1 MTTLQTLALVGAVV
15 WMGILTVVVVLV
27 VRQIAI
33 LTSRLERGVFHDM
46 GADGPEIGTALDEAV
61 LTALPR
67 LRSSTN
73 SYVLLM
79 SATCGP
85 CREVAPALGDL
96 GIEPRVITLLPGREE
111 LAEPMAKELPGH
123 FDVVRDP
130 LASQLADKLQ
140 IESTPFALQV
150 KAGAVAGKTYIR
162 EAKDLANLIDV
173 AERGRRI
180 EREGQYVG

>member
-1 MTTLQTLALVGAVV
+1 MTPLQTIAFVGVVV
-15 WMGILTVVVVLV
+15 WMAILTVVMVLV
-27 VRQIAI
+27 IRQIAI

-46 GADGPEIGTALDEAV
+46 GADGPEIGVALDDDV

-67 LRSSTN
+67 LRFDTN

-85 CREVAPALGDL
+85 CREVAPALARL
-96 GIEPRVITLLPGREE
+96 GIEPAVITLLPGRAE
-111 LAEPMAKELPGH
+111 LAEPMAKDLPDH
-123 FDVVRDP
+123 FEVVRDP
-130 LASQLADKLQ
+130 MASQLADKLQ

-162 EAKDLANLIDV
+162 EAKDLANLVDV
-173 AERGRRI
+173 AERGRKV
-180 EREGQYVG
+180 EREDQYVG